1 MLGRTSGRTSLEK
14 KSKMR
19 RLRDC
24 WFNLADSKPC
34 KEDEEIDEE
43 EEEEEIEEEE
53 EEIGNN

>member
-34 KEDEEIDEE
+34 KEEIEE
-43 EEEEEIEEEE
+43 EEEEEEE